1 MGEQHLDL
9 PFGTVGGVSIF
20 DSLESVFLKMEVLI
34 FNKVQLLNFFSD
46 GLCF

>member
-1 MGEQHLDL
+1 MVYISSLWL
-9 PFGTVGGVSIF
+9 IF